1 MICDGRHLQMQ
12 VEILSIHPK
21 VFFLW
26 LDMGPTLKSDLFPSE
41 TSMKKT
47 NFACASGYQL
57 EIPSAL
63 GVGACVHVSFP
74 KALLT

>member
-47 NFACASGYQL
+47 NFDVQVVINWRY
-57 EIPSAL
+57 
-63 GVGACVHVSFP
+63 
-74 KALLT
+74 LLR